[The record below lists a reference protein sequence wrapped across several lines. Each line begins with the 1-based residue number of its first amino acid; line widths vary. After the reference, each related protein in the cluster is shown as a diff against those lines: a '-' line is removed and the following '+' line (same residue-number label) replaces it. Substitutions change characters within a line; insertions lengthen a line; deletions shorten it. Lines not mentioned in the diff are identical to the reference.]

1 MIPLMDHWWAWGI
14 AAVVLFIL
22 EVLAPGYILLGFG
35 VGAACVAGLL
45 LLDVGPWLTQSVP
58 MMLISFAG
66 LSLLAWLAM
75 RRIFGKKGGSVKT
88 FDHDINDG

>member
-35 VGAACVAGLL
+35 VGAACVAG
-45 LLDVGPWLTQSVP
+45 P
-58 MMLISFAG
+58 
-66 LSLLAWLAM
+66 
-75 RRIFGKKGGSVKT
+75 
-88 FDHDINDG
+88 